1 MKEYIKFLHLID
13 DWEGD
18 YMGRNIVEKI
28 LDKHLVEGELVAG
41 STAGIRI
48 DRTLTQDSTGTMAYL
63 QLEAMGIDKVKTKR
77 SVAYIDHNML
87 QQGFENADDHKYI
100 QTVANKF
107 GIYFS
112 KPGNG
117 ICHQV
122 NLERFSVPG
131 DTLLGSDS
139 HTPTAGGVGMLAI
152 GAGGLDVALAMAGEP
167 YYIKVPRVIKV
178 NLRGKLRPMVTS
190 KDIILEVLRRQTVK
204 GGVGKVYEYGGSG
217 LANLSVPQRATITNM
232 GAELGATTSIFPSD
246 DKTREYFI
254 AEDRLEDWIELVA
267 DPDASYDEVI
277 DIDLDQLVPMVAAP
291 HSPDNIKTCKEVG
304 RIKVDQVAI
313 GSCTNSS
320 YEDLM
325 KVSRILKG
333 RKVADHVSLVIAPG
347 SRQVMEMIARNGAL
361 ADIISSG
368 ARILENSCGP
378 CIGMGQ
384 SPGTDAISIRTF
396 NRNFYG
402 RSGTNSA
409 QVYLASPELAA
420 VSAIYGCLM
429 DPRDADFDIDFSGIH
444 VDHFLIDD
452 SMIIRP
458 DENPAE
464 VEVVRGPN
472 IKPFPLNTKLTDKL
486 EGKIIIKTE
495 DNITTDHIMPSN
507 AKLLPYRSNIPYL
520 ANFCFSTIDEDF
532 AKRAK
537 ENKGGFIVGGDNYGQ
552 GSSREHAA
560 LAPLYLGIKGVIAK
574 SFARIHK
581 ANLINSGIIPMEFE
595 NLEDY
600 DKLDQ
605 MDMLSIDNIYQGLK
619 DGRLEVK
626 DEEKN
631 ISFFVKASFNDKEI
645 DMLMAG
651 GKLNSIKM
659 RNSKEA

>member
-1 MKEYIKFLHLID
+1 
-13 DWEGD
+13 
-18 YMGRNIVEKI
+18 MGRNIVEKI

-41 STAGIRI
+41 TTAGIRI

-167 YYIKVPRVIKV
+167 YYIKVPKVIKV
-178 NLRGKLRPMVTS
+178 NLRGKLNPMVTS
-190 KDIILEVLRRQTVK
+190 KDIILEVLKRQTVK
-204 GGVGKVYEYGGSG
+204 GGVGKVYEYGGPG

-254 AEDRLEDWIELVA
+254 AEDRLEDWVELVA

-291 HSPDNIKTCKEVG
+291 HSPDNIKSCKEVG

-429 DPRDADFDIDFSGIH
+429 DPRDADFDIDFSDIH

-458 DENPAE
+458 DQDPRN

-472 IKPFPLNTKLTDKL
+472 IKPFPLNTKLTDSL
-486 EGKIIIKTE
+486 EGRIIIKTE

-507 AKLLPYRSNIPYL
+507 AKLLPYRSNIPHL

-595 NLEDY
+595 NLDDY
-600 DKLDQ
+600 DKIDQ
-605 MDMLSIDNIYQGLK
+605 MDVLTIDNIYKGLK

-631 ISFFVKASFNDKEI
+631 ISFFVKTNFNDKEI

>member
-1 MKEYIKFLHLID
+1 
-13 DWEGD
+13 
-18 YMGRNIVEKI
+18 MGKNIVEKI
-28 LDKHLVEGELVAG
+28 LLEHLVEGELKKG
-41 STAGIRI
+41 TTAGIRI

-63 QLEAMGIDKVKTKR
+63 QLEAMGIDRVKTKK
-77 SVAYIDHNML
+77 SVAFIDHNML
-87 QQGFENADDHKYI
+87 QQGFENADDHKFI
-100 QTVANKF
+100 QTIANKY

-152 GAGGLDVALAMAGEP
+152 GAGGLDVALAMAGEA
-167 YYIKVPRVIKV
+167 YYIKVPQVIKV
-178 NLRGKLRPMVTS
+178 ELSGKLNHMVSS

-204 GGVGKVYEYGGSG
+204 GGVGKVYEYAGEG
-217 LANLSVPQRATITNM
+217 LKNLSVPQRATITNM

-246 DKTREYFI
+246 EKTKEFFV
-254 AEDRLEDWIELVA
+254 AQDRLDDWRELLADEDA
-267 DPDASYDEVI
+267 NYDEVI
-277 DIDLDQLVPMVAAP
+277 KIDLDKLEPMVAAP
-291 HSPDNIKTCKEVG
+291 HSPDNIRSCREEG
-304 RIKVDQVAI
+304 QIKIDQVAI

-325 KVSRILKG
+325 KVSKILKG
-333 RKVADHVSLVIAPG
+333 RKVADNVSLVIAPG

-361 ADIISSG
+361 GDIISSG

-384 SPGTDAISIRTF
+384 SPGTDAVSIRTF

-409 QVYLASPELAA
+409 QVYLSSPEVAA
-420 VSAIYGCLM
+420 VSAVYGCLM
-429 DPRDADFDIDFSGIH
+429 DPRDAEFDVDFDGIA
-444 VDHFLIDD
+444 VDNFLIDD
-452 SMIIRP
+452 SMIIAPSKDP
-458 DENPAE
+458 DS
-464 VEVVRGPN
+464 VEIIRGPN
-472 IKPFPLNTKLTDKL
+472 IKPFPLNTKLDDSL
-486 EGKIIIKTE
+486 VGKVIIKVE

-520 ANFCFSTIDEDF
+520 SKFCFSTIDEGF
-532 AKRAK
+532 AERSLN
-537 ENKGGFIVGGDNYGQ
+537 NKGGFIIAGDNYGQ

-581 ANLINSGIIPMEFE
+581 ANLINSGILPMEFE
-595 NLEDY
+595 DLADFESI
-600 DKLDQ
+600 DQ
-605 MDMLSIDNIYQGLK
+605 MDELFVEDIFDGIKS
-619 DGRLEVK
+619 GRLKVK
-626 DEEKN
+626 NKTKN
-631 ISFFVKASFNDKEI
+631 KEFFVKAIFNQKEI

-659 RNSKEA
+659 KKD